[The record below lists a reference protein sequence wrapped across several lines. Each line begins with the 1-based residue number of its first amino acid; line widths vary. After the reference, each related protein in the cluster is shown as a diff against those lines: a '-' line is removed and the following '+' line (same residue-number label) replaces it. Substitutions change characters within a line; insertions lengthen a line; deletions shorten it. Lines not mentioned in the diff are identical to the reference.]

1 MYYAVVQK
9 LAAFRPAAVS
19 IHKQPVKNPK
29 IKILVF
35 FSRHIKEILLPV
47 LLNFLC
53 LFYLYLGVD
62 KMDHL
67 LGHTVG
73 PLTIGNK
80 LFKSQFQPPVRRN
93 FPVETEMYVK
103 PKPQN
108 LSWSEEE
115 RNENNLIDFALK
127 TRVWK

>member
-80 LFKSQFQPPVRRN
+80 LFKSQFQPPVHCKY
-93 FPVETEMYVK
+93 PVETEMDVN
-103 PKPQN
+103 PKN

-115 RNENNLIDFALK
+115 RNVKKSNWFCPENTCLE
-127 TRVWK
+127 

>member
-80 LFKSQFQPPVRRN
+80 LFKSQFQPPVCRN
-93 FPVETEMYVK
+93 YPVETEMDVN
-103 PKPQN
+103 PKN

-115 RNENNLIDFALK
+115 RNETNLIDFALK